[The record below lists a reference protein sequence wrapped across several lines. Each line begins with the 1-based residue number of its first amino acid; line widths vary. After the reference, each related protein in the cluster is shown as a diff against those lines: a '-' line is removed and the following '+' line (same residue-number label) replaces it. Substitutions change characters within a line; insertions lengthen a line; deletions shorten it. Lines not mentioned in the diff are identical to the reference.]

1 MAVVYAKSEFTDEKG
16 TDWLVQIVDGTI
28 SSGHL
33 NYAFTLGPDGFRLS
47 YDFDNFDRAK
57 PIIGSRVQFTLYHND
72 TLNTEFNALYAA
84 LDTAVE
90 GTYRVEIYRDQD
102 SSNEAWWVGEILPE
116 QVIIP
121 DEFPS
126 APVQIT
132 AVDGLGNLKGIDYN
146 NAGSAYTG
154 TEKITG
160 HIYNC
165 LTKVHSANTSATG
178 FWAGGDVLCA
188 FFEDFIGKEYNTYIS
203 SGQNQ
208 QLYNAR
214 VGHDTFY
221 NLDEDGTKQYFSAY
235 EVLESICIAF
245 NSCIFMA
252 QGKFWFVP
260 LGAIQSHASNALDIY
275 HEIRGGGVVTY
286 NTSANVTY
294 SAAFGNNSADFEKLA
309 GWERSSTP
317 AFKEVKRV
325 RDYQGDKPILY
336 RSELA
341 VNTLIQDED
350 AARPQGQ
357 QLLVAGKLNY
367 YTDGIGSYTGED
379 KIARIEISITLRVGD
394 AGGTS
399 RYLKRG
405 ATYTANSQSYVA
417 LSNGDGTFTHY
428 FYEAPQY
435 EEATWDASSSSRMVI
450 VGNPFDVTTGIEL
463 GATMVNPIYD
473 GNTFSF
479 ITPPIPA
486 DASGLQLEVDIAGI
500 DHDGVAVADWSNSG
514 NATFYVSDVGA
525 WVYDNDNSQE
535 FGEIDITA
543 FNNDDARYKLEQG
556 KTFIGDRITDSD
568 LGTIKIYNGSAFVLS
583 TEWYNSQSATTG
595 LSINGLGVK
604 ERLAANK
611 KARRTE
617 RGTLL
622 RVGTKFLHPYSIL
635 TNSDE
640 GTVYYQ
646 VTGLDFVASRCEY
659 DVECMFLSRDIADI
673 TIAQDNPQP
682 SKGDPWPTVAL
693 DSSKMPTTSDDTV
706 LGLNNTKS
714 AFLETDT
721 HGLTELKVSTGSGT
735 QDIILL
741 NSLPTSGHTNVL
753 GIRGDG
759 RMDFVVNGTAGQV
772 LTVSGGATTYGWANA
787 PGAGWLG
794 STTRIKILPRD
805 FVANDVGRPLM
816 MEDDSIGSN
825 ELFLHS
831 FSSSDMFA
839 SIPIPTGY
847 TATHVKIFGSDTS
860 QDFYV
865 YEADID
871 SKTIAIKGTA
881 TSIGTEK
888 DITDVASDTTNYLII
903 RVTSDGS
910 TDEVHGG
917 YVTITAS

>member
-16 TDWLVQIVDGTI
+16 TDWLVKIVDGTI

-57 PIIGSRVQFTLYHND
+57 PIIGSRVKLTLFHND
-72 TLNTEFNALYAA
+72 SLDTEFNALYAA
-84 LDTAVE
+84 LDSAAE

-102 SSNEAWWVGEILPE
+102 GVNEAWWVGEILPE

-121 DEFPS
+121 DAFPN

-154 TEKITG
+154 SDKITG
-160 HIYNC
+160 HIYKC
-165 LTKVHSANTSATG
+165 LTKVHSANASATG

-208 QLYNAR
+208 QLDNAR
-214 VGHDTFY
+214 VQHDTFY

-252 QGKFWFVP
+252 QGRFWFVP
-260 LGAIQSHASNALDIY
+260 LGAIQNHASNGLDIY
-275 HEIRGGGVVTY
+275 HEIRGGGVVSY

-341 VNTLIQDED
+341 VNTLIQDSD

-357 QLLVAGKLNY
+357 KLVVAGRLNY
-367 YTDGIGSYTGED
+367 STDGISGYTGID
-379 KIARIEISITLRVGD
+379 RVARIKLSITLRVGD
-394 AGGTS
+394 ASGTD

-405 ATYTANSQSYVA
+405 ATFVQDYSTSVVVA
-417 LSNGDGTFTHY
+417 GAGQY
-428 FYEAPQY
+428 FVESPVY
-435 EEATWDASSSSRMVI
+435 EEATWDASSSSRLEI
-450 VGNPFDVTTGIEL
+450 VCDPLNIVEGNMLPNT
-463 GATMVNPIYD
+463 AYSPPYQ
-473 GNTFSF
+473 GNLFSF
-479 ITPPIPA
+479 TTPAIAA
-486 DASGLQLEVDIAGI
+486 DASGLQLEVDIEGV
-500 DHDGVAVADWSNSG
+500 DHEGNVVAAWTNSG
-514 NATFYVSDVGA
+514 NATFYISDVGV
-525 WVYDNDNSQE
+525 WVFDNDNTQE
-535 FGEIDITA
+535 FGQYDITS
-543 FNNDDARYKLEQG
+543 FNPEDARYKLGQG
-556 KTFIGDRITDSD
+556 TTLIGDRITDSD
-568 LGTIKIYNGSAFVLS
+568 LGTITINNGSAYVLS
-583 TEWYNSQSATTG
+583 TEWYNSQSATAG
-595 LSINGLGVK
+595 FSINGLGVR
-604 ERLAANK
+604 ERLSANN

-617 RGTLL
+617 RGTLYN
-622 RVGTKFLHPYSIL
+622 VGSKFLHPYSVL

-640 GTVYYQ
+640 GSVFYQ
-646 VTGLDFVASRCEY
+646 ITGLDFVASRCEY
-659 DVECMFLSRDIADI
+659 DIECMFLSRDITGI
-673 TIAQDNPQP
+673 TVAIDNKKP
-682 SKGDPWPTVAL
+682 SKGPSWPTIAL
-693 DSSKMPTTSDDTV
+693 DSSKNPTVHDDTI
-706 LGLNNTKS
+706 LEANNTKS
-714 AFLETDT
+714 GFLETDT
-721 HGLTELKVSTGSGT
+721 HGLTQLKVSTGSGT
-735 QDIILL
+735 NTLL
-741 NSLPTSGHTNVL
+741 LPSSLPTSSNTNALV
-753 GIRGDG
+753 IAHNG
-759 RMDFVVNGTAGQV
+759 RVNFAANGTAGQV
-772 LTVSGGATTYGWANA
+772 FTIHSSGTFQEWADA

-805 FVANDVGRPLM
+805 FIANDVGRPLM

-917 YVTITAS
+917 YVTIAAS

>member
-1 MAVVYAKSEFTDEKG
+1 MAVTYAKSEFTDEKG
-16 TDWLVQIVDGTI
+16 TDWLVKIVDGTI

-33 NYAFTLGPDGFRLS
+33 DYAFTLGPDGFRLS

-57 PIIGSRVQFTLYHND
+57 PIIGSRVKFTLFHND
-72 TLNTEFNALYAA
+72 SLDTEFNALYAA
-84 LDTAVE
+84 LDTAEE

-146 NAGSAYTG
+146 DAGSAYTG
-154 TEKITG
+154 TDRITS
-160 HIYNC
+160 HIYKC

-178 FWAGGDVLCA
+178 FWAAGDVLCA
-188 FFEDFIGKEYNTYIS
+188 FFEDFIGKEYKDFIS
-203 SGQNQ
+203 SAQKQ
-208 QLYNAR
+208 QLYNSW
-214 VGHDTFY
+214 VKHETFY
-221 NLDEDGTKQYFSAY
+221 NIDDEGVKQYYSTY
-235 EVLESICIAF
+235 EVLESICKTF

-252 QGKFWFVP
+252 QGRFWFVP

-275 HEIRGGGVVTY
+275 HEIRGGGVVSY

-325 RDYQGDKPILY
+325 RDYQGDKPYLY
-336 RSELA
+336 RSNYTPGVL
-341 VNTLIQDED
+341 LSDED
-350 AARPQGQ
+350 AARDSGTQFLITGR
-357 QLLVAGKLNY
+357 LNY
-367 YTDGIGSYTGED
+367 YTAGISGYTGQD
-379 KIARIEISITLRVGD
+379 SIARVKLSITARVGD
-394 AGGTS
+394 AGGTD
-399 RYLKRG
+399 RYLKRAATFNANAQDYFTVG
-405 ATYTANSQSYVA
+405 ADADN
-417 LSNGDGTFTHY
+417 Y
-428 FYEAPQY
+428 FYYIPQY
-435 EEATWDASSSSRMVI
+435 EDPTWDASSSSRLEI
-450 VGNPFDVTTGIEL
+450 ICEPFDVQVGYALNGTAFIYTGNEF
-463 GATMVNPIYD
+463 
-473 GNTFSF
+473 TFV
-479 ITPPIPA
+479 TAGIPA
-486 DASGLQLEVDIAGI
+486 DADGLQLKVDVTAI
-500 DHDGVAVADWSNSG
+500 DHDGNAVAAWTNSANADIFISNLG
-514 NATFYVSDVGA
+514 IYNFDGEEV
-525 WVYDNDNSQE
+525 QE
-535 FGEIDITA
+535 FGTVDIKATNA
-543 FNNDDARYKLEQG
+543 ETARYKLDQG
-556 KTFIGDRITDSD
+556 KTLIGDKISSPNN
-568 LGTIKIYNGSAFVLS
+568 LGIIRVQNASSPYGTVASSEWTNLQNS
-583 TEWYNSQSATTG
+583 TSG
-595 LSINGLGVK
+595 FSINGLAVA

-611 KARRTE
+611 DARRTE
-617 RGTLL
+617 RGTLYN
-622 RVGTKFLHPYSIL
+622 VGSKFLHPYSVL

-646 VTGLDFVASRCEY
+646 ITGLEFVASRCEY
-659 DVECMFLSRDIADI
+659 DVECMFLSRDISDI
-673 TIAQDNPQP
+673 TVANDNKQP
-682 SKGDPWPTVAL
+682 SKGDPYPTVAIGQKGP
-693 DSSKMPTTSDDTV
+693 STGAGGPIT
-706 LGLNNTKS
+706 GINTKS
-714 AFLETDT
+714 SFLETDT

-735 QDIILL
+735 QDIILIT
-741 NSLPTSGHTNVL
+741 SLPTSGHTSVL
-753 GIRGDG
+753 GVRGDG
-759 RMDFVVNGTAGQV
+759 RLTFLVNGTAGQV
-772 LTVSGGATTYGWANA
+772 LTVNSGATGYGWEDG

-805 FVANDVGRPLM
+805 FVANDIGRPLM

-831 FSSSDMFA
+831 FNTADMFA